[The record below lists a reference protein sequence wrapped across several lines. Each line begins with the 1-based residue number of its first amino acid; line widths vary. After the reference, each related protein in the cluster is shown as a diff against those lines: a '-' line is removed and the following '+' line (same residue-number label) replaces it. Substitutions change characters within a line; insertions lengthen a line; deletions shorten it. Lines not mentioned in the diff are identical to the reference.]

1 MTAVTAGTSK
11 TFTAQVDGSAFVVI
25 APGGAVGS
33 VIDQNGNTQAIDPN
47 GTRRTFGPLRELQSI
62 TVSMQIGNASVEL
75 NGWSGGIPITAE
87 TNSTGQTVLDD
98 ASRAALGRTGC
109 VNHYTRAIARL
120 LAKKPSLN
128 RFIVYGDSYGQGV
141 GATTP
146 TTGGYAYLL
155 DTKYGSNFSGGFVQ
169 GAVSSQTTGAY
180 VSPTL
185 NDLKLTENDVLFGI
199 VGLNQV
205 RLYGPSPDV
214 MKDTQ
219 LVTEAALA
227 WMALPESNKIRSHD
241 PKNIAANV
249 PNPAVTYSGTWTHTW
264 TPAHAT
270 KRFSYSNALN
280 SSATMTVPA
289 GNDTLYLVAC
299 KSVSNTNQFTI
310 TVDGVVV
317 STQSAGGAAYNQAL
331 NNFDPFLFKVKIDPS
346 ASHTVVLTQST
357 APGNLMWCEVMF
369 FNSQTIDG
377 PTVLVGNH
385 VNLSA
390 TGWAVAATLGSYS
403 SVKANDPASVSAIF
417 GQTWNPQWMYGSGGM
432 QAHHR
437 AIKQACENLANDGL
451 NVVYLDTASE
461 FDPVAHISVDNVHPN
476 DAGHITLSRPFSAFM
491 GGVLG
496 V

>member
-1 MTAVTAGTSK
+1 MTIQ
-11 TFTAQVDGSAFVVI
+11 FLAQW
-25 APGGAVGS
+25 
-33 VIDQNGNTQAIDPN
+33 NGNEAM
-47 GTRRTFGPLRELQSI
+47 SI
-62 TVSMQIGNASVEL
+62 KTLAAAEESRLVSAGIARVYTDSTDG
-75 NGWSGGIPITAE
+75 GSGGIAIVAKKNLAGAT
-87 TNSTGQTVLDD
+87 SLDD
-98 ASRAALGRTGC
+98 ASAQLVARTGIISP
-109 VNHYTRAIARL
+109 YSRALRRL
-120 LAKKPSLN
+120 QAKRFGLN
-128 RFIVYGDSYGQGV
+128 RLIVYGDSYGQGV
-141 GATTP
+141 GAATP

-155 DTKYGSNFSGGFVQ
+155 NTKYGSNFSGGFVQ

-180 VSPTL
+180 ISPTL
-185 NDLKLTENDVLFGI
+185 NDLKLTANDVLFGI

-241 PKNIAANV
+241 PNNIAANV

-280 SSATMTVPA
+280 STATMTVPA

-317 STQSAGGAAYNQAL
+317 STQSAGGSSYNQAL
-331 NNFDPFLFKVKIDPS
+331 NNFDPFLFKLKIDPS
-346 ASHTVVLTQST
+346 TAHTVVLTQST

-369 FNSQTIDG
+369 FNSLTIDG

-385 VNLSA
+385 VDLSPA
-390 TGWAVAATLGSYS
+390 GWAVAATLGSYS
-403 SVKANDPASVSAIF
+403 NVKANDPASVSATF
-417 GQTWNPQWMYGSGGM
+417 GQAWIPQWMYGSGGM
-432 QAHHR
+432 HAQHR

-451 NVVYLDTASE
+451 NVVYLDTANK
-461 FDPVAHISVDNVHPN
+461 FDPVAHISADNVHPN
-476 DAGHITLSRPFSAFM
+476 DAGHIVLTQPFSAFI